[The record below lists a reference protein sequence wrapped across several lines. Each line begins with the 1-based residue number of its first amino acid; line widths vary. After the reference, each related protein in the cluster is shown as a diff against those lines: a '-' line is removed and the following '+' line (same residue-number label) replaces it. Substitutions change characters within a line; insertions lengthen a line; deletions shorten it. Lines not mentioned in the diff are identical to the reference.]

1 MQKIGFVITLFFGTV
16 SLKAQETTTSQLS
29 LDTTL
34 YERTISFNNEALYEV
49 YGKEEFYATTY
60 VNGDSL
66 MHYFLNN
73 QRKVFGEKLYN
84 DNQLDRLTNILE
96 GFISQSFE
104 MSDTLELQK
113 PRKSD
118 FFDDNSVF
126 TKPEVTLFHI
136 ARSYFP
142 IAVSNGNVKVKLNSG
157 DEVTYL
163 TERITTSDAVSPI
176 DKTPRLL
183 TEWKYFIP
191 KGNIEYNSYA
201 KYEKKD

>member
-1 MQKIGFVITLFFGTV
+1 MQKVAFLITIICGTIP
-16 SLKAQETTTSQLS
+16 LKAQETTTSQLS

-49 YGKEEFYATTY
+49 YGKEDFYAITY
-60 VNGDSL
+60 VDGDSL
-66 MHYFLNN
+66 MNYFLNN

-84 DNQLDRLTNILE
+84 DEQLGRLTDIFE
-96 GFISQSFE
+96 GFMSRSFE
-104 MSDTLELQK
+104 LTDTLELQK

-126 TKPEVTLFHI
+126 TKPEITLFHI

-142 IAVSNGNVKVKLNSG
+142 NAVRNGNVKIKLNSG
-157 DEVTYL
+157 DEVSYL

-176 DKTPRLL
+176 DETPRLL
-183 TEWKYFIP
+183 TEWTYFIP
-191 KGNIEYNSYA
+191 QVNIEYNSYS